1 MRLARIRRGL
11 SFSLLGAALGIL
23 PWSAAHAQTDVAA
36 SVYGAF
42 SESTSGGG
50 VVQSPS
56 NAAGALVEVRHI
68 RNPLIGF
75 EGTYAFNRANQE
87 YSVPVT
93 CGLPCSTP
101 PPTAVSANAHE
112 ITGDWVASVKISN
125 LRPFALVG
133 GGILLNEPSSG
144 QSDTRSE
151 TKPVFVYGAGLDWG
165 LLPHL
170 GVRLQY
176 RGNLYKAPNLSRL
189 FTSTSAFTQTAEPV
203 IGVYLRL

>member
-11 SFSLLGAALGIL
+11 SFPLLSAALGIL
-23 PWSAAHAQTDVAA
+23 CWSTAHAQTDVAA

-50 VVQSPS
+50 VVESPS
-56 NAAGALVEVRHI
+56 NAAGALIEVRRI

-75 EGTYAFNRANQE
+75 EGTYAFNRANRE
-87 YSVPVT
+87 YSIPVT
-93 CGLPCSTP
+93 CGVPCQTP
-101 PPTAVSANAHE
+101 PPASVLANAHE
-112 ITGDWVASVKISN
+112 ITGDWVASVKISK
-125 LRPFALVG
+125 LRPFALAG

-151 TKPVFVYGAGLDWG
+151 AKPVFVYGAGLDWG

-176 RGNLYKAPNLSRL
+176 RGNLYKSPNLSRL
-189 FTSTSAFTQTAEPV
+189 FTSTSAFTQTAEPM